1 MNEKK
6 YLGKRPQR
14 VCGSGMMYH
23 SDDDDDDD
31 GDDDDDDDRKKTAN
45 GSSPLEF
52 HNEDWGSKQHEWLI
66 RTRNYGLNQPT
77 KEISR
82 LNYI

>member
-23 SDDDDDDD
+23 SDDDD
-31 GDDDDDDDRKKTAN
+31 GDDDDDDDRKKN
-45 GSSPLEF
+45 GK
-52 HNEDWGSKQHEWLI
+52 W
-66 RTRNYGLNQPT
+66 
-77 KEISR
+77 
-82 LNYI
+82 